1 MHLTAITRTFM
12 PKISKQ
18 ERTDK
23 MGAIIAFANQKG
35 GVGKTTSAVNVAAAL
50 GKLGKK
56 ALLVDMDP
64 QGNATSGVGIS
75 KKQIKVST
83 YELLIGTATAEDAI
97 IQTKFKN
104 LSIIPSNIALVGAE
118 VDLLDVEKREQRA
131 KTALTPLK
139 DLYDYILIDCPPAL
153 SMLTIN
159 AFVAAD
165 GLIIPMQ
172 CEYFALEGLSQL
184 TGTVK
189 KVRQLYN
196 PDLQMTGILLTMY
209 NGRLNLTA
217 GVVREIK
224 KYYADKLFKQPISRG
239 VKLSEAPSYGEPIC
253 YHDPYGKGSLEYAA
267 VAKELMLRI

>member
-1 MHLTAITRTFM
+1 
-12 PKISKQ
+12 
-18 ERTDK
+18 

-35 GVGKTTSAVNVAAAL
+35 GVGKTTSAVNIAAAL
-50 GKLGKK
+50 GKMGKK

-75 KKQIKVST
+75 KKEIKVST
-83 YELLIGTATAEDAI
+83 YELLIGTAKAEDAVL
-97 IQTKFKN
+97 QTKFKN

-118 VDLLDVEKREQRA
+118 IDLLDVEKRDQCAKNALEPLRA
-131 KTALTPLK
+131 AF
-139 DLYDYILIDCPPAL
+139 DYIIIDCPPAL

-165 GLIIPMQ
+165 GLVIPMQ

-196 PDLQMTGILLTMY
+196 PNLQMTGILLTMY

-224 KYYADKLFKQPISRG
+224 KYYAEKLFKQPISRG
-239 VKLSEAPSYGEPIC
+239 VKLSEAPSYGAPIC
-253 YHDPYGKGSLEYAA
+253 YHDPYGKGSIEYNA

>member
-1 MHLTAITRTFM
+1 
-12 PKISKQ
+12 
-18 ERTDK
+18 

-35 GVGKTTSAVNVAAAL
+35 GVGKTTSAVNIAAAL
-50 GKLGKK
+50 GKMGKK

-75 KKQIKVST
+75 KKEIKVST
-83 YELLIGTATAEDAI
+83 YELLIGTAKAEDAVL
-97 IQTKFKN
+97 QTKFKN

-118 VDLLDVEKREQRA
+118 IDLLDVEKREQCAKNALEPLRA
-131 KTALTPLK
+131 SF
-139 DLYDYILIDCPPAL
+139 DYIIIDCPPAL

-165 GLIIPMQ
+165 GLVIPMQ

-196 PDLQMTGILLTMY
+196 PNLQMTGILLTMY

-224 KYYADKLFKQPISRG
+224 KYYAEKLFKQPISRG

-267 VAKELMLRI
+267 VAKELILRI

>member
-1 MHLTAITRTFM
+1 
-12 PKISKQ
+12 
-18 ERTDK
+18 

-35 GVGKTTSAVNVAAAL
+35 GVGKTTSAVNIAAAL
-50 GKLGKK
+50 GKMGKK

-75 KKQIKVST
+75 KKEIKVST
-83 YELLIGTATAEDAI
+83 YELLIGTAKAEDAVL
-97 IQTKFKN
+97 QTKFKN

-118 VDLLDVEKREQRA
+118 IDLLDVEKREQCAKNALEPLRA
-131 KTALTPLK
+131 AF
-139 DLYDYILIDCPPAL
+139 DYIIIDCPPAL

-165 GLIIPMQ
+165 GLVIPMQ

-196 PDLQMTGILLTMY
+196 PNLQMTGILLTMY

-224 KYYADKLFKQPISRG
+224 KYYAEKLFKQPISRG

-267 VAKELMLRI
+267 VAKELILRI

>member
-1 MHLTAITRTFM
+1 
-12 PKISKQ
+12 
-18 ERTDK
+18 

-35 GVGKTTSAVNVAAAL
+35 GVGKTTAAVNIAAAL
-50 GKLGKK
+50 GKMGKK

-75 KKQIKVST
+75 KKEIKVST
-83 YELLIGTATAEDAI
+83 YELLIGTAKAEDAVL
-97 IQTKFKN
+97 QTKFKN

-118 VDLLDVEKREQRA
+118 IDLLDVEKREQCAKNALEPLRA
-131 KTALTPLK
+131 AF
-139 DLYDYILIDCPPAL
+139 DYIIIDCPPAL

-165 GLIIPMQ
+165 GLVIPMQ

-196 PDLQMTGILLTMY
+196 PNLQMTGILLTMY

-224 KYYADKLFKQPISRG
+224 KYYAEKLFKQPISRG

-267 VAKELMLRI
+267 VAKELILRI

>member
-1 MHLTAITRTFM
+1 MA
-12 PKISKQ
+12 
-18 ERTDK
+18 
-23 MGAIIAFANQKG
+23 AIIAFANQKG
-35 GVGKTTSAVNVAAAL
+35 GVGKTTSAVNLAAAL

-75 KKQIKVST
+75 KKEIKVST
-83 YELLIGTATAEDAI
+83 YELLIGTANAEDAI
-97 IQTKFKN
+97 IPTKFKN
-104 LSIIPSNIALVGAE
+104 LSMIPSNIALVGAE
-118 VDLLDVEKREQRA
+118 VDLLEIEKREQCA
-131 KTALTPLK
+131 KNALAAIK
-139 DLYDYILIDCPPAL
+139 DRFDYILIDCPPAL

-165 GLIIPMQ
+165 GLVIPMQ

-196 PDLQMTGILLTMY
+196 PSLQMTGILLTMY

-253 YHDPYGKGSLEYAA
+253 YHDPYGKGSLEYTA